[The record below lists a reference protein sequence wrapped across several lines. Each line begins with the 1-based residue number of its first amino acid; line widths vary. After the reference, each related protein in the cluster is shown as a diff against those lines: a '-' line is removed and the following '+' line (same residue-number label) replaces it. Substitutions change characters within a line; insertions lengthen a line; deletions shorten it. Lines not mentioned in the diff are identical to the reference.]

1 MELILDTADVEAIKE
16 YNSIMRLSGVTTNP
30 KIIGVTG
37 KQPLDAAR
45 DVIACLDDDQK
56 FFMQVVS
63 TDYEGIMEEARTING
78 LREANAYAKIPC
90 TPVGLQCIKDCKDEG
105 LNILGTVVFTAEQGV
120 MAAINGADYLA
131 PYVNRISNYGDGVET
146 TARLVGMLKTY
157 GLPTKVM
164 GASWHNIAQIRD
176 LFDIGIDAITVGPAT
191 LKTMITNPTTID
203 IVDDFAQT
211 WEATY
216 GRKTLV

>member
-105 LNILGTVVFTAEQGV
+105 LNILGTVVFTAEQGEEIASLFGISRI
-120 MAAINGADYLA
+120 AAND
-131 PYVNRISNYGDGVET
+131 V
-146 TARLVGMLKTY
+146 
-157 GLPTKVM
+157 
-164 GASWHNIAQIRD
+164 
-176 LFDIGIDAITVGPAT
+176 T
-191 LKTMITNPTTID
+191 LKPSLLGIGVKVKESVSRRD
-203 IVDDFAQT
+203 G
-211 WEATY
+211 EASEK
-216 GRKTLV
+216 R

>member
-1 MELILDTADVEAIKE
+1 MELILDTADVEAIKQ
-16 YNSIMRLSGVTTNP
+16 YNAMMRLSGVTTNP

-37 KQPLDAAR
+37 KEPLQAMR
-45 DVIACLDDDQK
+45 DVIDCLSDDQM
-56 FFMQVVS
+56 FFAQVVS

-78 LREANAYAKIPC
+78 LREANSYAKIPC
-90 TPVGLQCIKDCKDEG
+90 TPVGLQAIKDCKDEG
-105 LNILGTVVFTAEQGV
+105 LNILGTVVFTAEQGLL
-120 MAAINGADYLA
+120 AAINGADYLA
-131 PYVNRISNYGDGVET
+131 PYVNRISHYGDGVDA
-146 TARLVGMLKTY
+146 TARLVTMLKTY

-176 LFDIGIDAITVGPAT
+176 LAEIGIDAITVAPAT
-191 LKTMITNPTTID
+191 LKIMTTNPTTID
-203 IVDDFAQT
+203 IVEDFSVT